1 MRHAT
6 MLVSVAVLTCVL
18 FQTAHAQLKPQLG
31 INFIAASPQNDFNRT
46 LGSEGFGLN
55 LSGGVGF
62 GTSPIAIGLDLGF
75 LIYGIEQRREPLSV
89 TIPDL
94 RAKVRTTN
102 NILNAHFTTKYQHR
116 KGGVR
121 PYAEGLIGLK
131 YLYTTTS
138 IANSGGSDEE
148 GGISSKNLGDT
159 ALSYGFGT
167 GVDVALWTGLIGGE
181 TVVDPEGNTIK
192 EGGALGSLVLNIG
205 VRYLWGGEAEYLRKG
220 AITRG
225 EGTYTMNPS
234 RSTTDILVPQLGVA
248 LSY

>member
-6 MLVSVAVLTCVL
+6 TFVFLAVLTCSL
-18 FQTAHAQLKPQLG
+18 SQTTHAQLKPQLG
-31 INFIAASPQNDFNRT
+31 LNIIAATPQNDFNRT
-46 LGSEGFGLN
+46 LGAEGFGLN
-55 LSGGVGF
+55 LSGGIGF
-62 GTSPIAIGLDLGF
+62 NNTPLAIGLDLGF
-75 LIYGIEQRREPLSV
+75 LVYGIEKRREPLSV

-116 KGGVR
+116 KGGIR
-121 PYAEGLIGLK
+121 PYAEGLIGLR

-138 IANSGGSDEE
+138 IANSGSSEDDS
-148 GGISSKNLGDT
+148 GISSRNLGDT

-167 GVDVALWTGLIGGE
+167 GIDIALWTGLIGGE
-181 TVVDPEGNTIK
+181 DMVDPEGNTIK
-192 EGGALGSLVLNIG
+192 QGGSIGSVMLNIG

-225 EGTYTMNPS
+225 EGTYTMTPS
-234 RSTTDILVPQLGVA
+234 RSTTDLLVPQLGIV